1 MTFSISWAREVT
13 DPPFIYDEDTGESI
27 VVTAYGNGH
36 ICLYWDDQLVAEG
49 ENLANWEIPYSDDPD
64 GVEYIVCATALE
76 EGKVMSEPMFYTFY
90 VPAKQHYQTPAPE
103 IYTELTDGAL
113 VITAIGEGTVTLYIQ
128 YIDNQTGE
136 ITTESFVGD
145 GTANAE
151 IARGEEDTY
160 INYWATAQ
168 ANTEAI
174 LGISEVEYYVLIPA
188 LDGIDPDPED
198 PHYHGIWVVTID
210 KNGDEIWQE
219 LLRGEDYYFSNIIG
233 LDYTTYGGYIP
244 GIEPRPQVPLYFVI
258 NGITYGAYEPYTE
271 VDHLATTDGCV
282 VSNPLYENDFD
293 NINYYTLPAGCY
305 YSLAVS
311 VSPGYEYSFYAVSA
325 GGTGDDPEGY
335 VNSEEHI
342 GNTYFIA
349 DKTLILKGDYQTI
362 RAHIGFKEEFADKVS
377 DVQLIVYLPP
387 YCPLIENS
395 VMAGSYVNDYTLS
408 TYDISRIS
416 TVSIPIADMSKEISL
431 CATPG
436 MEGFFNSQAYIR
448 YQLDGGKY
456 VASIGTVLFTV
467 VDASIYVTSVTGEPN
482 ITVYGMAAG
491 GKTVKVYDGDVQI
504 AQTDCLANG
513 SWRVTCNLHNPVNP
527 SVHAIHAIVETI
539 DGQEI
544 CTESVEVE
552 YRVSVPQVD
561 KISMYNGN
569 RIGNGNV
576 FDFVN
581 GTALPS
587 FYYVEDFIDDNSKEF
602 TFVAKLKGL
611 TASVHNLKFKI
622 LDTKYEITSING
634 QYFPSRNEWICT
646 VFYPSFDKLPI
657 TVGVAYDY
665 VWGNVMCHYENDFSD
680 NTNGVTPNVYP
691 CIDPSGFV
699 YEGVPSN
706 RLEGVTTTA
715 YYKDSETGEAVLWD
729 AEQYEQQNPLVTDAN
744 GRYRWDVP
752 VGLWQVKYEK
762 EGYETTYSDWLPVP
776 PPQLDVNI
784 GMVQKTQPVV
794 VKAHAYP
801 QAVELEFDKYMY
813 PETLTTDNI
822 SVSVN
827 GKAVSGTIELLN
839 AEVDDPNAITT
850 VRRAPG
856 TGLTF
861 ASRIRFNADHP
872 FNTDKVKLNVKKDVT
887 TYAGVQMNADYEVV
901 LPLEVEMQT
910 IEADSDV
917 AVPFM
922 GERLLNVAVQPAA
935 AAAGKVLSV
944 RSMAPMIVTTD
955 AENYTLDSNGEAVIT
970 VHGDLPGASLLLYSI
985 EGYNLTA
992 STLVNVTMEA
1002 ETTVATPTASIAS
1015 DSEVEKGTEVYL
1027 YCTTP
1032 DATIYYTLDG
1042 SSPQDNTDARMVYD
1056 GSPIIINSDVTIKA
1070 MAVADGMYD
1079 SDVATFTYRVKAT
1092 GLKGDVN
1099 LDGNV
1104 NIADI
1109 NLLIDY
1115 ILRDKVNSET
1125 LERGDVNADNA
1136 INIADINVVIQIIL
1150 GAPGAKMPVSTL
1162 DMIHMNDLF
1171 LSPGEVG
1178 MLHVTVDNAS
1188 RYSALQCDIVLP
1200 DGLTLVDV
1208 TTTGANVVKAS
1219 CVDMATPRAL
1229 TYSMNLLPFA
1239 GDSEPVLTLTVRA
1252 DASFNGMSQVTL
1264 TDVVLA
1270 DAASVAWYAGDC
1282 SAMVNNVSAINDV
1295 NATGKQV
1302 ASVRYYNVA
1311 GQEMAFPE
1319 GMTIQ
1324 VTTYTDGTRSATRLV
1339 K

>member
-1 MTFSISWAREVT
+1 MLMKKILLLLLMLLTVSTAWAYIPSEPEPTWAPTPTIVLVNGKVYAECPGYNVVLMMDGIEVDNPYTLPEPTYYEEQVIEFSAYTIANDETYNSDLVYFIVTIAAIVPEFTATPVIYVEYNFEEEYAMISASGYGTVKLYIDGMEVQN
-13 DPPFIYDEDTGESI
+13 PFVYLFQDDEQEI
-27 VVTAYGNGH
+27 VVTATAQEEGKEISETAEETYVIPAKTTEPVVPEVTVKPEITWVVDMDAETVTITATGNGLV
-36 ICLYWDDQLVAEG
+36 ILYNDDVEVVRGEGVAEYVVPFTEDPEG
-49 ENLANWEIPYSDDPD
+49 EERGFSATAQEYGKEVSDYAVATIFVPGIQSDDP
-64 GVEYIVCATALE
+64 
-76 EGKVMSEPMFYTFY
+76 
-90 VPAKQHYQTPAPE
+90 YQTPAPE
-103 IYTELTDGAL
+103 VTTELTDEAM
-113 VITAIGEGTVTLYIQ
+113 VFTATGEGNVTLYIQ
-128 YIDNQTGE
+128 RIDNWTGE
-136 ITTESFVGD
+136 ITTEYYTGEGSIEVPV
-145 GTANAE
+145 
-151 IARGEEDTY
+151 ARESEVFY
-160 INYWATAQ
+160 VNVWATAQ
-168 ANTEAI
+168 RDDDALIGTYEI
-174 LGISEVEYYVLIPA
+174 EYLIEIPA

-210 KNGDEIWQE
+210 KNGEEIWQE
-219 LLRGEDYYFSNIIG
+219 LLHGEDNYYFSNTIG

-244 GIEPRPQVPLYFVI
+244 GIEPKPQVPLYFVI
-258 NGITYGAYEPYTE
+258 NGRIYGALDPYTE
-271 VDHLATTDGCV
+271 VDLTATSDGLV

-293 NINYYTLPAGCY
+293 NIDYYTLPAGHY
-305 YSLAVS
+305 YKLTVS
-311 VSPGYEYSFYAVSA
+311 KLQGYEYSFTAVYA

-342 GNTYFIA
+342 GNTYFTV
-349 DKTLILKGDYQTI
+349 DKALILKGDYQTF
-362 RAHIGFKEEFADKVS
+362 RAHVGFKEEYADKVS
-377 DVQLIVYLPP
+377 DVQLIVYLPS

-395 VMAGSYVNDYTLS
+395 VMVGRYVNDYTLS
-408 TYDISRIS
+408 AYDISRIS
-416 TVSIPIADMSKEISL
+416 KVSIPIADVSKEISL

-436 MEGFFNSQAYIR
+436 KEGFFDSQAYIR

-456 VASIGTVLFTV
+456 MASIGTVLFNV
-467 VDASIYVTSVTGEPN
+467 VDASIYVTSVTGDPM

-513 SWRVTCNLHNPVNP
+513 SWRVTCNLYNPVNP

-569 RIGNGNV
+569 ENGNV

-587 FYYVEDFIDDNSKEF
+587 FYYVSSITDNNSTKF

-622 LDTKYEITSING
+622 LDTKHEITSING

-665 VWGNVMCHYENDFSD
+665 VWGSVMCHYENDFSD

-715 YYKDSETGEAVLWD
+715 YYKDSKTGEAVLWD

-762 EGYETTYSDWLPVP
+762 EGFETTYSDWLPVP

-861 ASRIRFNADHP
+861 ASRIRFNADQP
-872 FNTDKVKLNVKKDVT
+872 FNTDMVKLHVKKDVT

-955 AENYTLDSNGEAVIT
+955 ADNYTLDNNGAAVIT
-970 VHGDLPGASLLLYSI
+970 VHGDLPGASLLFYSI

-992 STLVNVTMEA
+992 STLVNVTMES
-1002 ETTVATPTASIAS
+1002 ETIVATPTASIAS
-1015 DSEVEKGTEVYL
+1015 GSEVEKGTAL
-1027 YCTTP
+1027 FLFCSTSGS
-1032 DATIYYTLDG
+1032 TIYYTLDG
-1042 SSPQDNTDARMVYD
+1042 SSPQDNTAARLTYD
-1056 GSPIIINSDVTIKA
+1056 GSPIIINSNVTIKA
-1070 MAVADGMYD
+1070 IAVAEGLQD
-1079 SDVATFTYRVKAT
+1079 SEVATFTYHVAKT
-1092 GLKGDVN
+1092 G
-1099 LDGNV
+1099 
-1104 NIADI
+1104 
-1109 NLLIDY
+1109 
-1115 ILRDKVNSET
+1115 
-1125 LERGDVNADNA
+1125 
-1136 INIADINVVIQIIL
+1136 
-1150 GAPGAKMPVSTL
+1150 M
-1162 DMIHMNDLF
+1162 
-1171 LSPGEVG
+1171 
-1178 MLHVTVDNAS
+1178 
-1188 RYSALQCDIVLP
+1188 
-1200 DGLTLVDV
+1200 
-1208 TTTGANVVKAS
+1208 
-1219 CVDMATPRAL
+1219 
-1229 TYSMNLLPFA
+1229 
-1239 GDSEPVLTLTVRA
+1239 
-1252 DASFNGMSQVTL
+1252 
-1264 TDVVLA
+1264 
-1270 DAASVAWYAGDC
+1270 
-1282 SAMVNNVSAINDV
+1282 
-1295 NATGKQV
+1295 
-1302 ASVRYYNVA
+1302 
-1311 GQEMAFPE
+1311 
-1319 GMTIQ
+1319 
-1324 VTTYTDGTRSATRLV
+1324 
-1339 K
+1339 